1 MDAGIVSLNK
11 KIDNWDCNSQIPDYQ
26 SLGLPETF

>member
-1 MDAGIVSLNK
+1 MDAGIVSLK
-11 KIDNWDCNSQIPDYQ
+11 QKIDNWDCNIQTPDYA